1 MNELSEKLK
10 VYLPEI
16 IQHLKDH
23 EASVKLLEFMKTL
36 PDAIEEIEDDR
47 DSLARFIEMEG
58 L

>member
-1 MNELSEKLK
+1 MNKLSEKFK

-16 IQHLKDH
+16 LQHLKDR
-23 EASVKLLEFMKTL
+23 EASVELIEFMKTL

>member
-1 MNELSEKLK
+1 MNKLSEKLK

-16 IQHLKDH
+16 LQHLKDR
-23 EASVKLLEFMKTL
+23 EASVELIEFMQTL
-36 PDAIEEIEDDR
+36 HNAIEEIEDDR